1 MQPTSKRRKLR
12 DHAFAA
18 GLAAGRSLHGGTQE
32 AEARAAGVS
41 WRTWARW
48 EALEARAPMAKL
60 AAAAERWGVAV
71 DELVREPPPG
81 IELQLLALVRE
92 HGEGE
97 VRAAVVRVIPAL

>member
-1 MQPTSKRRKLR
+1 
-12 DHAFAA
+12 
-18 GLAAGRSLHGGTQE
+18 
-32 AEARAAGVS
+32 
-41 WRTWARW
+41 
-48 EALEARAPMAKL
+48 MAKL

>member
-1 MQPTSKRRKLR
+1 MQATKLRKLR
-12 DHAFAA
+12 DHAFAP

-48 EALEARAPMAKL
+48 EACSARAPLDAL
-60 AAAAERWGVAV
+60 TGVAGRWGVDV

-81 IELQLLALVRE
+81 VELQLRALVRE

-97 VRAAVVRVIPAL
+97 VRAAAGRVIPAL

>member
-1 MQPTSKRRKLR
+1 MQTVSKRRKLR
-12 DHAFAA
+12 DHAFAP

-48 EALEARAPMAKL
+48 EAGEARAPAAKL
-60 AAAAERWGVAV
+60 AAVAERWGVAV
-71 DELVREPPPG
+71 DELVQEPPPG
-81 IELQLLALVRE
+81 VELQLRALVRE

-97 VRAAVVRVIPAL
+97 VRAAAERVIPAL